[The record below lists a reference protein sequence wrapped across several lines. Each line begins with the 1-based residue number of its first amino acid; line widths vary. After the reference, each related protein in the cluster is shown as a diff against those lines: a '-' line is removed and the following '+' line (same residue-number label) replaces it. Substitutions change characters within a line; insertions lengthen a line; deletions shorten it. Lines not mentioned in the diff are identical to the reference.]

1 MKDKGFQEE
10 KVALT
15 MVFQTMKEKER
26 RDLAAAKSSTDSTST
41 QPCLPSTWS
50 SSFKGAHDFKDIMT
64 TGLADNIWDFSMII
78 LC

>member
-1 MKDKGFQEE
+1 MKGKGFQEE

-15 MVFQTMKEKER
+15 MVFQTMNKKER
-26 RDLAAAKSSTDSTST
+26 RDLAAAKSSTDSASA
-41 QPCLPSTWS
+41 QPSRPSMWS
-50 SSFKGAHDFKDIMT
+50 SSFKGAHDFKEVMT

>member
-15 MVFQTMKEKER
+15 MVSQTMKEKER

-41 QPCLPSTWS
+41 QPSLPSIWS
-50 SSFKGAHDFKDIMT
+50 SSFKGAHDFKEVMT
-64 TGLADNIWDFSMII
+64 TGLADNVWDLSMII